1 MSMGSRISRLRK
13 SKGFTQ
19 EYIAEALGVS
29 RQAVYKWEKDQT
41 CPDTGNLIALAS
53 LLGTTVDY
61 LANGNVKQSSDS
73 ATRYW
78 KASLIPLI
86 LMPLCWLIGM
96 LSGAY
101 TDMVQLPVGN
111 GLRVGLPLLMY
122 GRSTFAI
129 VLVVVSI
136 IGFLLFILL
145 LFLGHQANKE

>member
-29 RQAVYKWEKDQT
+29 RQAVYKWEKDRT
-41 CPDTGNLIALAS
+41 KPDTANLIALAS

-61 LANGNVKQSSDS
+61 LANGSVKQSSNS
-73 ATRYW
+73 ASRYW

-86 LMPLCWLIGM
+86 LIPLCWLIGM
-96 LSGAY
+96 LSGVY

-111 GLRVGLPLLMY
+111 GLRMGLPLLMY
-122 GRSTFAI
+122 GRSPFAI

-136 IGFLLFILL
+136 ISFLLFILL
-145 LFLGHQANKE
+145 LFLGHLANKE